1 MDIKII
7 VATHKQYEMP
17 ADPMYIPLH
26 VGAEGKPDLGYLK
39 DNTGDNISTK
49 NKNYCELTGL
59 YYMWKNMTADYKG
72 LVHYRRHFVSLTA
85 KGSKSDRIISSAE
98 LSEILKTTD
107 IIVPKKRHY
116 YIETNYSQYAHAHHH
131 EDLDET
137 RKIIEERYPDFIP
150 SYDEVMK
157 RTYGHRFNM
166 FIMKSEVLDEYL
178 TWMFDILFELE
189 KRVDISNYSAND
201 ARIFG
206 FVSERLL
213 DVWLEKTGYAYREL
227 PYEFMEKQNWLV
239 KGSKFLLRKMGKK
252 TEP

>member
-7 VATHKQYEMP
+7 VATHKQYSMP
-17 ADPMYIPLH
+17 NDPMYIPLH
-26 VGAEGKPDLGYLK
+26 VGAEGKPDLGYIK
-39 DNTGDNISTK
+39 DNTGDSISTK

-59 YYMWKNMTADYKG
+59 YYMWKNMDADYKG
-72 LVHYRRHFVSLTA
+72 LVHYRRHFVSLTV
-85 KGSKSDRIISSAE
+85 KGSKSDRIISSRE
-98 LSEILKTTD
+98 LEEILKTTD

-137 RKIIEERYPDFIP
+137 RKIIEERYPDFIT

-166 FIMKSEVLDEYL
+166 FIMKSEILDEYL
-178 TWMFDILFELE
+178 TWLFDILFELE

-201 ARIFG
+201 SRIFG

-213 DVWLEKTGYAYREL
+213 DVWLNKTCYQYREL
-227 PYEFMEKQNWLV
+227 PYEFMEKQNWFV
-239 KGSKFLLRKMGKK
+239 KGSRFLLRKLGKK
-252 TEP
+252 THQ